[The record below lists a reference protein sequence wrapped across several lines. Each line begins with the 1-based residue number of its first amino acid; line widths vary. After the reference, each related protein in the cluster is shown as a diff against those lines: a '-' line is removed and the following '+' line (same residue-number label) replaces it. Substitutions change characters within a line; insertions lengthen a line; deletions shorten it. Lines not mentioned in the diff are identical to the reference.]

1 MIHRDLAARNVLI
14 TENNTLK
21 ISDFGLSRDIYT
33 DSIYRKVTGGKN
45 FYFLVLPKAQ
55 RGNVLMLPIF
65 LPQEVIRYFFPILL
79 LNISPLFKITELI
92 E

>member
-45 FYFLVLPKAQ
+45 
-55 RGNVLMLPIF
+55 IC
-65 LPQEVIRYFFPILL
+65 FFSID
-79 LNISPLFKITELI
+79 ISHRL
-92 E
+92 